1 MPSIEPLPAFDLYYE
16 LGLARDADG
25 AAVEDAWRR
34 EIRRHHPDVASDP
47 AAATARAARLNV
59 ARDWLLDPVRRA
71 RYDALRW
78 PAGSVVPRPVAVPT
92 IDPLGA
98 WPERRRRRAP
108 SLGPVVVV
116 AVMMIL
122 TSVTLGVE
130 QGGILAEG
138 LFLLGALILGT
149 FALIALFTLMAAA
162 RDRR

>member
-1 MPSIEPLPAFDLYYE
+1 MPSIEPLPAFDLYHE

-34 EIRRHHPDVASDP
+34 AIRRHHPDVASDP

-59 ARDWLLDPVRRA
+59 ARDWL
-71 RYDALRW
+71 RW
-78 PAGSVVPRPVAVPT
+78 PAASVVPRSVAVPT

-162 RDRR
+162 RDRG